1 MAKTPQKSC
10 CTLAARKLPP
20 SFMSFI
26 QHRDSVQFVTALC
39 LIPKR
44 ILVVAHDRMLRTT
57 RVSILENEGY
67 TVSSAVTDDD
77 AMTLLETEQFDLIL
91 LGRKSQ
97 VPKMGLDQRLREKHP
112 NLLIFKIQPAG
123 DVVSLFPTRTTDAV
137 PDHVLSALKE
147 MLVLESA
154 FTPCPKPRVLSL

>member
-1 MAKTPQKSC
+1 
-10 CTLAARKLPP
+10 
-20 SFMSFI
+20 
-26 QHRDSVQFVTALC
+26 
-39 LIPKR
+39 
-44 ILVVAHDRMLRTT
+44 MLRTT

-112 NLLIFKIQPAG
+112 NLLILKIQPAG

-147 MLVLESA
+147 MLG
-154 FTPCPKPRVLSL
+154 P